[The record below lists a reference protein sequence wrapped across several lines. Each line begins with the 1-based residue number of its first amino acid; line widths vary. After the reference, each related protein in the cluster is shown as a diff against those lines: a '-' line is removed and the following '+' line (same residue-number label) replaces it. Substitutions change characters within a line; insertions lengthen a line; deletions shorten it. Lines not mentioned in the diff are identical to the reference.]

1 MDDLGVVLL
10 SHRARLQR
18 IADVLTSYGLA
29 EWVSRVP
36 DVDDLGILGAR
47 LAKAADSG
55 LAGLTKGERLRGA
68 LVDLGTTW
76 VKFGQ
81 MLSLRPDMVGP
92 AVARELEQLQ
102 ATVPADPPGVA
113 QSRVESELKAPAT
126 DLFAAFDPEPFA
138 SGSVAQVHHAQLH
151 DGTPVVVKVLHDGA
165 DRVVRD
171 DLDLMT
177 ALAGFLQERDEEIAL
192 YRPVVLVSE
201 FATMMRSAIDLSQER
216 SNLALFEANFAAE
229 PDVVIPVPFPAL
241 CTRRVLTMSEVTGS
255 AITDRAS
262 VEATG
267 WDVETLARRATNVY
281 LEMIFRDELYHADPH
296 PGNFLIPDSEHLAI
310 LDFGDVGR
318 LSAPRRRQLESLI
331 IAGVARDDE
340 SVADIVIEMT
350 TPPPGTDL
358 QALRAD
364 IEVWMNRYL
373 LAEVSHL
380 DVAGIISGGVQVIH
394 RHKLVLPSDLAL
406 LLRVLLRLQGLGQG
420 LGAEGRLTELMTPY
434 VQQIAVKR
442 FDPRRIGQRAARG
455 ARAWERLFE
464 DFPDEI
470 RAILDQVRTG
480 QLAVDFRVR
489 DVDGA
494 VDALIDGLIASASIL
509 ASAQLIGRRSGPV
522 VAGISL
528 PGLVA
533 AGVGVATWQRL
544 AARRKGHQGV
554 VSRTRRLAGLVTTR
568 PDERR
573 G

>member
-18 IADVLTSYGLA
+18 IADVLTRYGLA
-29 EWVSRVP
+29 EWVNRVR

-47 LAKAADSG
+47 LAKSADSG

-92 AVARELEQLQ
+92 DVARELELLQ
-102 ATVPADPPGVA
+102 ANVPADPPGVA
-113 QSRVESELKAPAT
+113 RSRVESELKAPTT

-138 SGSVAQVHHAQLH
+138 SGSVAQVHHAELH
-151 DGTPVVVKVLHDGA
+151 DGTPVVVKVLHDGT
-165 DRVVRD
+165 DRLVRD
-171 DLDLMT
+171 DLDLMA
-177 ALAGFLQERDEEIAL
+177 ALAGFLQDRDAEMAL
-192 YRPVVLVSE
+192 YRPVDFVSQ

-216 SNLALFEANFAAE
+216 SNLEKFAANFAAE
-229 PDVVIPVPFPAL
+229 PDVVVPLAFPAL
-241 CTRRVLTMSEVTGS
+241 STPRVLTMSEVTGS
-255 AITDRAS
+255 AISDRAS

-267 WDVETLARRATNVY
+267 WDVETLTRRATNIY
-281 LEMIFRDELYHADPH
+281 LEMIFRDGLYHADPH
-296 PGNFLIPDSEHLAI
+296 PGNFLIPDSKHLAI

-331 IAGVARDDE
+331 IAGAARDDE
-340 SVADIVIEMT
+340 SIADILIEMT

-358 QALRAD
+358 LALRAD
-364 IEVWMNRYL
+364 IEAWMNRYL
-373 LAEVSHL
+373 LAEISQM
-380 DVAGIISGGVQVIH
+380 DVAGIIGGGVQVIH
-394 RHKLVLPSDLAL
+394 QHKLVLPSDLPL
-406 LLRVLLRLQGLGQG
+406 LFRVLLNLQSLGQG
-420 LGAEGRLTELMTPY
+420 MGAEVGLAELLKPY
-434 VQQIAVKR
+434 VEQIAIKR

-464 DFPDEI
+464 DSPHEI

-494 VDALIDGLIASASIL
+494 VDALIDGLIAAASIV

-522 VAGISL
+522 MAGISL

-544 AARRKGHQGV
+544 AARRQGHQSV
-554 VSRTRRLAGLVTTR
+554 VSRTRRLAELVTSR

>member
-18 IADVLTSYGLA
+18 IADVLTRYGLA
-29 EWVSRVP
+29 EWVNRVR

-47 LAKAADSG
+47 LAKSADSG

-102 ATVPADPPGVA
+102 ATVPGDPPGVA
-113 QSRVESELKAPAT
+113 QSRVESELKAPTT
-126 DLFAAFDPEPFA
+126 DLFASFDPEPFA
-138 SGSVAQVHHAQLH
+138 SGSVAQVHHAELR
-151 DGTPVVVKVLHDGA
+151 DGTPVVVKVLHDGS
-165 DRVVRD
+165 DRLVRD

-177 ALAGFLQERDEEIAL
+177 ALAGFLQDRDAEIAL
-192 YRPVVLVSE
+192 YRPVDFVSE
-201 FATMMRSAIDLSQER
+201 FATMMMSAIDLSQER
-216 SNLALFEANFAAE
+216 SNLDLFAANFAAE
-229 PDVVIPVPFPAL
+229 PDVVIPVAFPAL
-241 CTRRVLTMSEVTGS
+241 STPRVLTMSEVTGS
-255 AITDRAS
+255 AISDRAS

-267 WDVETLARRATNVY
+267 WDVETLTRRATNIY
-281 LEMIFRDELYHADPH
+281 LEMIFRDGLYHADPH
-296 PGNFLIPDSEHLAI
+296 PGNFLIPDSQHLAI

-331 IAGVARDDE
+331 IAGAARDDE
-340 SVADIVIEMT
+340 SIADILIEMT

-358 QALRAD
+358 LALRAD

-373 LAEVSHL
+373 LAEISQM

-394 RHKLVLPSDLAL
+394 QHKLVLPSDLPL
-406 LLRVLLRLQGLGQG
+406 LFRVLLNLQSLGQG
-420 LGAEGRLTELMTPY
+420 MGAEVRLAELLKPY
-434 VQQIAVKR
+434 VEQIAVKR
-442 FDPRRIGQRAARG
+442 FDPRRLGQRAARG
-455 ARAWERLFE
+455 ARAWERLF
-464 DFPDEI
+464 DDLPHEI

-494 VDALIDGLIASASIL
+494 VDGLIDGLIASASIL
-509 ASAQLIGRRSGPV
+509 ASAELIGRRSGPV

-533 AGVGVATWQRL
+533 AGVGVATWQRV
-544 AARRKGHQGV
+544 AARRQGHQSV
-554 VSRTRRLAGLVTTR
+554 VSRARRLAGLVTSR

>member
-1 MDDLGVVLL
+1 M
-10 SHRARLQR
+10 
-18 IADVLTSYGLA
+18 
-29 EWVSRVP
+29 
-36 DVDDLGILGAR
+36 
-47 LAKAADSG
+47 
-55 LAGLTKGERLRGA
+55 
-68 LVDLGTTW
+68 
-76 VKFGQ
+76 
-81 MLSLRPDMVGP
+81 
-92 AVARELEQLQ
+92 
-102 ATVPADPPGVA
+102 
-113 QSRVESELKAPAT
+113 
-126 DLFAAFDPEPFA
+126 
-138 SGSVAQVHHAQLH
+138 HHAELH
-151 DGTPVVVKVLHDGA
+151 DGTAVVVKVLHDGA
-165 DRVVRD
+165 DRVVGD

-216 SNLALFEANFAAE
+216 SNLALFAANFAAE

-241 CTRRVLTMSEVTGS
+241 CTPRVLTMSEVTGS

-267 WDVETLARRATNVY
+267 WDVETLTRRATNIY

-340 SVADIVIEMT
+340 SIADIVIEIT

-406 LLRVLLRLQGLGQG
+406 LLRVLRRVLR
-420 LGAEGRLTELMTPY
+420 R
-434 VQQIAVKR
+434 V
-442 FDPRRIGQRAARG
+442 PRR
-455 ARAWERLFE
+455 
-464 DFPDEI
+464 P
-470 RAILDQVRTG
+470 
-480 QLAVDFRVR
+480 
-489 DVDGA
+489 
-494 VDALIDGLIASASIL
+494 S
-509 ASAQLIGRRSGPV
+509 
-522 VAGISL
+522 
-528 PGLVA
+528 
-533 AGVGVATWQRL
+533 
-544 AARRKGHQGV
+544 
-554 VSRTRRLAGLVTTR
+554 
-568 PDERR
+568 
-573 G
+573 